1 MKITLSA
8 TVFILMIVASAT
20 MTFAQPPGGG
30 PGGPGGRHGGGPGGQ
45 GGGAHPGRAVLEA
58 LDTDGN
64 HEISGAEMQNAAT
77 ALSKLDTNGDG
88 KLNQKDLAGGRGKQA
103 GRQRSGQ
110 RGGQRGRPQG
120 GPPRG
125 ERDDSS
131 RPPRGERESGS
142 DRPERGGGPPKPER
156 MLQQAMEFDA
166 DSDGKLD
173 KTELQKFFS
182 QLGPP
187 PRHGGGGGSS
197 DRSSRPSRPPSE

>member
-45 GGGAHPGRAVLEA
+45 GGGADPGRAVLEA

-88 KLNQKDLAGGRGKQA
+88 KLNQKDLVQVDRHVVSESLDRIDLNAVADLRNLNRCFN
-103 GRQRSGQ
+103 RQWNLMPIVMASW
-110 RGGQRGRPQG
+110 
-120 GPPRG
+120 
-125 ERDDSS
+125 
-131 RPPRGERESGS
+131 
-142 DRPERGGGPPKPER
+142 
-156 MLQQAMEFDA
+156 
-166 DSDGKLD
+166 
-173 KTELQKFFS
+173 T
-182 QLGPP
+182 
-187 PRHGGGGGSS
+187 
-197 DRSSRPSRPPSE
+197 RPSCRNFSVSWDLLLGTVAAVAAVIGQIDPVVLLVRQANSFGLAF